1 MAPASFLKSVCL
13 GDLLAGI
20 SVALVV
26 IPQSLAYAE
35 LAGMPAYTGLLAAAL
50 PSVTAAFF
58 VSSPYL
64 QTGPVALTSLLT
76 YGVLSQLATPGTADY
91 LSLAASLALFV
102 GIFRLLIG
110 LFRFGSIAY
119 LVSQPVLLG
128 LTSAATLLI
137 LGSQLPKALGMDGGD
152 HGVVNGAVY
161 SLSHPQDWLWPAILI
176 SAVSVAVILLGRRLH
191 HLFPGALVAVLLGLL
206 TTIVLPYNGAM
217 VGDMPRVLPQLTF
230 AFPWAHLPNIM
241 LGAFIIALVGFAEP
255 ASIARSYATL
265 DKIPWSAHQEF
276 ISQGVAN
283 ITSGLVGG
291 FPVGG
296 SFSRTSVNRLAGAQ
310 SRVSGL
316 VTGLCVLA
324 FGPFGSFLS
333 GLPTAVLSA
342 IVIAAV
348 LNLLK
353 FKDLWQLREYSK
365 PQAYIAWL
373 TFGACLVLAPR
384 IDIAILLGIGISVAH
399 HLRREQRLVIN
410 SWFYDSTIHIQPKGV
425 LWFGSIS
432 NFESEV
438 QHLLE
443 KHRDADQITLHLEG
457 LGRIDLSA
465 AITLQELIK
474 TAQEAGLK
482 VNFENIPPMAV
493 AWSKRLWQEQFRP
506 PA

>member
-1 MAPASFLKSVCL
+1 LS
-13 GDLLAGI
+13 
-20 SVALVV
+20 
-26 IPQSLAYAE
+26 
-35 LAGMPAYTGLLAAAL
+35 
-50 PSVTAAFF
+50 TA
-58 VSSPYL
+58 
-64 QTGPVALTSLLT
+64 
-76 YGVLSQLATPGTADY
+76 
-91 LSLAASLALFV
+91 
-102 GIFRLLIG
+102 
-110 LFRFGSIAY
+110 
-119 LVSQPVLLG
+119 
-128 LTSAATLLI
+128 
-137 LGSQLPKALGMDGGD
+137 
-152 HGVVNGAVY
+152 
-161 SLSHPQDWLWPAILI
+161 
-176 SAVSVAVILLGRRLH
+176 
-191 HLFPGALVAVLLGLL
+191 
-206 TTIVLPYNGAM
+206 VLPYDGAM
-217 VGDMPRVLPQLTF
+217 VGDIPSVLPQLTF
-230 AFPWAHLPNIM
+230 AFPWAHLPSIT
-241 LGAFIIALVGFAEP
+241 LGAFIIALVGFTEP

-265 DKIPWSAHQEF
+265 DKIPWNAHQEF

-296 SFSRTSVNRLAGAQ
+296 SFSRTSVNRLAGAK

-324 FGPFGSFLS
+324 FGPFSSFLS

-342 IVIAAV
+342 IIIAAV
-348 LNLLK
+348 LHLLK
-353 FKDLWQLREYSK
+353 FKDLWQLRAYSK

-432 NFESEV
+432 SFESKV

-443 KHRDADQITLHLEG
+443 EHRDADQITLHLEG

-474 TAQEAGLK
+474 TAQKAGLK

-493 AWSKRLWQEQFRP
+493 AWSRRLWQEQLKP